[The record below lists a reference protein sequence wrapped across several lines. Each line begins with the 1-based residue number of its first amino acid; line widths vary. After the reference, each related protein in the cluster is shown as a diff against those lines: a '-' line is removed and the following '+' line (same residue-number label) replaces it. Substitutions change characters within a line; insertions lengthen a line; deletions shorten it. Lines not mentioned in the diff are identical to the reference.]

1 MSADKEDYSV
11 EYYFKEK
18 SRIIPKYF
26 SGEQQIQFAQHI
38 FQIIQVEKGVHE
50 EISMNFKTKKPLLS
64 TEHYHKWQIEIK
76 SSKERTRY
84 RLDNDQ
90 MRYHVLAFIGSLQE
104 KAPKS
109 RTNEEKQQRIF
120 LRVYKYWKEFHS
132 EEPTF
137 KISRF
142 EKFLHD
148 IIEVVYGFSPSD
160 RSFEK
165 WVKNHIKKSKN

>member
-1 MSADKEDYSV
+1 MSVEKEDYSV

-38 FQIIQVEKGVHE
+38 CQIIQVEKGVHE

-90 MRYHVLAFIGSLQE
+90 MRYQVLAFIDSLQE

-120 LRVYKYWKEFHS
+120 LRVYKYWNEFHS
-132 EEPTF
+132 VEPTF

-142 EKFLHD
+142 EKFLQD
-148 IIEVVYGFSPSD
+148 IIEAVHGFPPSD